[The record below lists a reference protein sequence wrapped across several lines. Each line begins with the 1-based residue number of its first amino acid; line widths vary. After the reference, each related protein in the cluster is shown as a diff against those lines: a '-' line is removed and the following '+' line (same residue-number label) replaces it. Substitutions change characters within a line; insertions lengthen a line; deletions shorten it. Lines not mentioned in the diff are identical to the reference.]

1 MKTEDALAECEQ
13 TVRRFDPD
21 RYFASLFAPAERRPL
36 LFALYA
42 FNHEIAR
49 LGEAVREPMI
59 GEIRLQWWREAVE
72 AARDGHPRAHP
83 ACVGMA
89 ELFARVG
96 PPLEPF
102 NAMIDA
108 RAFDASP
115 ASFPDL
121 SALEAYCD
129 ATSGGL
135 MRIAASALDADVNMD
150 ALARDAG
157 AAYALTGIL
166 RAIPFH
172 ASRHKLY
179 LPVDMLAAESL
190 LPEDAI
196 SGRDSAKL
204 ARVVQRIAARAG
216 AHWAAARKFALP
228 GHAFGAVLPASLVP
242 LYLKRLKRPG
252 FDPFRASA
260 DVALYRRQFTLLRAA
275 VLGRL

>member
-1 MKTEDALAECEQ
+1 MKTEDALAACEE

-21 RYFASLFAPAERRPL
+21 RYFATLFAPAERRPL

-83 ACVGMA
+83 ACVGLA
-89 ELFARVG
+89 ELFAGVG

-121 SALEAYCD
+121 AALETYCD

-135 MRIAASALDADVNMD
+135 MRIAASALDSDANMD

-179 LPVDMLAAESL
+179 LPSDLLSAESL
-190 LPEDAI
+190 SSEDAI
-196 SGRDSAKL
+196 SGRGGARL
-204 ARVVQRIAARAG
+204 GRVVQRVAERAG
-216 AHWAAARKFALP
+216 EHLAAARKFARP
-228 GHAFGAVLPASLVP
+228 GHALAAALPAALVP
-242 LYLKRLKRPG
+242 LYLKQLKHLG
-252 FDPFRASA
+252 FDPFRAGA
-260 DVALYRRQFTLLRAA
+260 DVALYRRQFTLLRAS
-275 VLGRL
+275 LMGRL